1 MRENLIG
8 KDQLGDVI
16 RYLILTAID
25 RKWKDHLYAM
35 DQLRD
40 AVGFRAYG
48 QKDPLVEYQHEGF
61 EMFSI
66 MINQINDEI
75 LDHLFRIQFIDKSS
89 QGIPHQN
96 EMNYND
102 PESVLATN
110 AIRQM
115 APQSQ
120 GSQAAVQT
128 NPHAPTPTVR
138 RELPK
143 VGRNNPCP
151 CGSGKKYKKC
161 CGQ

>member
-1 MRENLIG
+1 
-8 KDQLGDVI
+8 
-16 RYLILTAID
+16 
-25 RKWKDHLYAM
+25 M

-115 APQSQ
+115 APE
-120 GSQAAVQT
+120 SQASQAVAQA
-128 NPHAPTPTVR
+128 NPHRSAPTVR
-138 RELPK
+138 RESPK
-143 VGRNNPCP
+143 VGRNDPCP